1 MTMRKVL
8 LRTKFIQVFIWCVL
22 QSLNCLA
29 AEQLIAFQPTANSW
43 PMKVLAISYQTN
55 EHSCVKLAAQN
66 LQTDLE
72 KVTGLL
78 LREELLC
85 RNKQKA
91 PAASSCPAGSPDP
104 VPGVLSPVPSP

>member
-1 MTMRKVL
+1 MKRWTSIGPEWKTEDTFRIREILKAEHIPFRMPFAD
-8 LRTKFIQVFIWCVL
+8 TFFAYTF
-22 QSLNCLA
+22 SL
-29 AEQLIAFQPTANSW
+29 P
-43 PMKVLAISYQTN
+43 
-55 EHSCVKLAAQN
+55 
-66 LQTDLE
+66 D